1 MTDILDRL
9 AKSKFRN
16 NFHLKQV
23 DFDYIDKKG
32 LETIKAHA
40 YNFVKTRL
48 SDTSKIPDEKQTP
61 TKGHPV
67 FIAQH
72 ATATCCRECLFK
84 WHKIP
89 KDRLLT
95 QTEID
100 YVVNIIMTWI
110 KNELANT
117 SPKANYFQQ
126 TMDF

>member
-1 MTDILDRL
+1 MTDILDSL

-16 NFHLKQV
+16 SFHLKQV

-48 SDTSKIPDEKQTP
+48 SDTSKIPDGKQTP
-61 TKGHPV
+61 TKGYPV

-72 ATATCCRECLFK
+72 ATATCCRECLYK
-84 WHKIP
+84 WHNIE

-95 QTEID
+95 QSEID
-100 YVVNIIMTWI
+100 YVVDVIMQWI
-110 KNELANT
+110 AREIK
-117 SPKANYFQQ
+117 
-126 TMDF
+126 